1 MRVDYI
7 GAFVIAYWVRMDLD
21 CDHEAQALKT

>member
-1 MRVDYI
+1 MRVDYV
-7 GAFVIAYWVRMDLD
+7 GVFLIAYRVRMDLD